1 MKKRQMK
8 KNNAKVLKQLEDFRE
23 LWEVLKK
30 HGVYNIGIRKHS
42 DNEKTECQMTVESF
56 IKLPFLNKKEV
67 VINERGTSDFPFEA
81 VFEIKE
87 TSFKCLLSRKEFIK
101 FFPEFAKM
109 DEHQEYV
116 EINGVRYFKE
126 GNHVYLR

>member
-8 KNNAKVLKQLEDFRE
+8 KNTAKTLKQLDDFRE

-30 HGVYNIGIRKHS
+30 HGVYRFDVGKYS
-42 DNEKTECQMTVESF
+42 DNEKTECQMSVESF

-67 VINERGTSDFPFEA
+67 VINERGMLEYPFEA

-87 TSFKCLLSRKEFIK
+87 TSFKCLLSRKELIK
-101 FFPEFAKM
+101 FFPEFAKK
-109 DEHQEYV
+109 DKYQEYV
-116 EINGVRYFKE
+116 EINGVRYLKE
-126 GNHVYLR
+126 VQTNE